1 MINDHCECP
10 FQPYYTN
17 TVSIYNM
24 ATSLMRS
31 RPGHHSFR
39 RHLSELES
47 DPGRLAVELYSI
59 GLVDR
64 VARQRASLGSVV
76 SVERSRELLQTLESK
91 IEQDEGN
98 FDKFLSILD
107 RNPTMEDICEKMRVT
122 RGTLAII
129 ILLFSLHTNVITH
142 NRSSYLHC
150 ESRVVYK

>member
-1 MINDHCECP
+1 
-10 FQPYYTN
+10 
-17 TVSIYNM
+17 M
-24 ATSLMRS
+24 A
-31 RPGHHSFR
+31 
-39 RHLSELES
+39 
-47 DPGRLAVELYSI
+47 LYSI

-107 RNPTMEDICEKMRVT
+107 RNPTMEDICEKMRAT

-129 ILLFSLHTNVITH
+129 ILLFSLHIHIIDLAIYIV
-142 NRSSYLHC
+142 
-150 ESRVVYK
+150 RVE

>member
-1 MINDHCECP
+1 
-10 FQPYYTN
+10 
-17 TVSIYNM
+17 M

-39 RHLSELES
+39 GHLSELES
-47 DPGRLAVELYSI
+47 AVTDPGRLAVELYSI

-76 SVERSRELLQTLESK
+76 SVERSRELLLSLESK

-129 ILLFSLHTNVITH
+129 ILLFSLHIHIIDLAIYIV
-142 NRSSYLHC
+142 
-150 ESRVVYK
+150 RVE

>member
-1 MINDHCECP
+1 M
-10 FQPYYTN
+10 
-17 TVSIYNM
+17 
-24 ATSLMRS
+24 
-31 RPGHHSFR
+31 
-39 RHLSELES
+39 
-47 DPGRLAVELYSI
+47 ELYSI

-107 RNPTMEDICEKMRVT
+107 RNPTMKDVCEKMRAT
-122 RGTLAII
+122 RGMLAII
-129 ILLFSLHTNVITH
+129 ILLFSLHTNEITH